1 MKTSLLAL
9 FTTMLAAAA
18 SAAPLAPGMSAA
30 IGGGVAAANQ
40 LHATTASGLTVTP
53 LAPPAPL
60 VVLAVPVAPVPVFIA
75 PVAIRAR

>member
-9 FTTMLAAAA
+9 FTTMLAAA
-18 SAAPLAPGMSAA
+18 SAAPLAPGISAA

-53 LAPPAPL
+53 LAARI
-60 VVLAVPVAPVPVFIA
+60 VLAVPVAPVPVFIA

>member
-53 LAPPAPL
+53 LAPRI
-60 VVLAVPVAPVPVFIA
+60 VLAVPVAPVPVFIA